1 MLIDKQGKQPGQGQD
16 KHSDPPQ
23 VKMMWVWETRP
34 QQYCQDVSWMNGRN
48 HSMSYVWSPWH
59 AHNVVQIMVLRCA
72 FLSSSMY
79 WWSMSDLASRCIIRT
94 QPMWDLDNN
103 VQVSHWCK
111 GKELPQSWCCFCSFY
126 RVLWYHI
133 LYASYHK
140 QAAGGSTSQC
150 SITFVH
156 NLDSI
161 LWEDHNKN
169 ITISTTSILIHLIA
183 DFSWGSTFHVKHTC
197 YCSIYLQFACIFW
210 IGGWEQFNSPTIFFL
225 YEVQLQLPEAQLQM
239 LLATVN
245 YVRLA
250 TCLWKK

>member
-1 MLIDKQGKQPGQGQD
+1 
-16 KHSDPPQ
+16 
-23 VKMMWVWETRP
+23 
-34 QQYCQDVSWMNGRN
+34 
-48 HSMSYVWSPWH
+48 
-59 AHNVVQIMVLRCA
+59 
-72 FLSSSMY
+72 
-79 WWSMSDLASRCIIRT
+79 
-94 QPMWDLDNN
+94 MWDLDNN

-169 ITISTTSILIHLIA
+169 IVTISTTSILIHLIA

-250 TCLWKK
+250 TCLWKNSSPWTHQDFIPNLYNGAQMDEMGNKTADSNLTSCYEVQHPLCHLLVVLEAQLQLLML